1 MVMESTRFVA
11 RAATIAAY
19 LVAAFVRFTVGWL
32 LLLVAFQPR
41 VKRQEWFAQCV
52 VRLFRALGAT
62 FIKVGQIMST
72 RPDLF
77 PPHLIGAL
85 ESLQDNVGP
94 FPYSL
99 VAQTIQEDL
108 GKPPELLFADFQ
120 QKPIASASVAQVHRA
135 RLPDGRIVAV
145 KVRRPKIEK
154 IVDFDLKVMRLF
166 AKVLCI
172 APSIALMAPVESVDE
187 FGRGIRMQLDFT
199 IEAANNKRFRRLF
212 DGDPDV
218 IFPKLVDELC
228 TKRVLVMDF
237 IDGTKILNFRQTPS
251 DPKRLAKIG
260 FRVMLKMVFE
270 DGFVHADLHPGNIL
284 ITPDDKVAIIDL
296 GLVGELDQTHRAGFA
311 RYFAAWTQGDGKT
324 MAKLMT
330 DMSPSGR
337 IPDYEGF
344 EAAVC
349 NFVQRYYGKKLG
361 EVEVSR
367 VFLDMINI
375 LRKFRVRANP
385 TFTLVNIAIA
395 VTEGIGKQL
404 DPEVD
409 LMAEALPF
417 FVKFNFFAD
426 AVA

>member
-1 MVMESTRFVA
+1 MESTRFVA

-52 VRLFRALGAT
+52 VRLFRSLGAT

-77 PPHLIGAL
+77 PPHLIRAL
-85 ESLQDNVGP
+85 ETLQDNVGP
-94 FPYSL
+94 FPYGL

-108 GKPPELLFADFQ
+108 GKPPEQVFTDFQ

-172 APSIALMAPVESVDE
+172 VPSIALMAPVESVEE

-199 IEAANNKRFRRLF
+199 IEAANNRRFRRLF

-228 TKRVLVMDF
+228 TRRVLVMDF

-251 DPKRLAKIG
+251 DPKRLAQIG

-337 IPDYEGF
+337 IPNYEGF

-349 NFVQRYYGKKLG
+349 DFVQRYYGKKLG

-375 LRKFRVRANP
+375 LRKYRVRANP

-409 LMAEALPF
+409 LMASALPF